1 MALRDPN
8 RDFLRHTLATIAY
21 RAAKSERYAPPV
33 FGDFKIGHGARTP
46 RQILA
51 HMGDLLDWALSLCQG
66 KSDYKQSNPLQ
77 WRKEVARFHASL
89 EALDAYLASD
99 EPLGIST
106 QKLFQGPIADALTHV
121 GQIAML
127 RRLADAP
134 VRSES
139 FARAD
144 IVVGRLGAEQPRSP
158 FEFD

>member
-1 MALRDPN
+1 LALRDPN

-21 RAAKSERYAPPV
+21 RAAKSERDAPPA
-33 FGDFKIGHGARTP
+33 FGDYQAGHRARTP
-46 RQILA
+46 LRILA
-51 HMGDLLDWALSLCQG
+51 HMGDLFDWALSLVQG
-66 KSDYKQSNPLQ
+66 KWDYKESTPLQ

-99 EPLGIST
+99 APLGIST

-134 VRSES
+134 LRGES
-139 FARAD
+139 FAKAD
-144 IVVGRLGAEQPRSP
+144 IVVGRLGAEQPKSP

>member
-21 RAAKSERYAPPV
+21 RAAKSERDAAAA
-33 FGDFKIGHGARTP
+33 FADFKIGHGARTP

-51 HMGDLLDWALSLCQG
+51 HMGDLFDWALNLCQG
-66 KSDYKQSNPLQ
+66 KWDYKQSAPLA
-77 WRKEVARFHASL
+77 WRKEVDRFHASL

-99 EPLGIST
+99 GPLAIDT
-106 QKLFQGPIADALTHV
+106 RKLFQGPIADALTHI

-134 VRSES
+134 VRGES
-139 FARAD
+139 YPQAD
-144 IVVGRLGAEQPRSP
+144 IVVGRLGLDQPKSP

>member
-1 MALRDPN
+1 MRDAN

-21 RAAKSERYAPPV
+21 RAAKAERDAPPG
-33 FGDFKIGHGARTP
+33 FGDFQIGNGARSP
-46 RQILA
+46 LQILA
-51 HMGDLLDWALSLCQG
+51 HLGDLFDWALSMARG
-66 KSDYKQSNPLQ
+66 KWDYKQSAPLQ

-89 EALDAYLASD
+89 EALDVYLASD
-99 EPLGIST
+99 EPLGNST

-134 VRSES
+134 VRGES
-139 FARAD
+139 YARAD
-144 IVVGRLGAEQPRSP
+144 IEVGQLGTEQPKSA

>member
-21 RAAKSERYAPPV
+21 RAAKSERDAAPG
-33 FGDFKIGHGARTP
+33 FADFKMGHGARTP
-46 RQILA
+46 VQILA
-51 HMGDLLDWALSLCQG
+51 HLGDLFDWALTMVQG
-66 KSDYKQSNPLQ
+66 KWDYKQSAPLQ

-134 VRSES
+134 VRGES

-144 IVVGRLGAEQPRSP
+144 IVVGRLGTEQPKST

>member
-1 MALRDPN
+1 LALRDPN

-21 RAAKSERYAPPV
+21 RAAKSERDAPPG
-33 FGDFKIGHGARTP
+33 FGDYQAGHRARTP
-46 RQILA
+46 LQILA
-51 HMGDLLDWALSLCQG
+51 HMGDLFDWALSLVQG
-66 KSDYKQSNPLQ
+66 KWDYKESTPLQ

-99 EPLGIST
+99 APLGIST

-134 VRSES
+134 LRGES
-139 FARAD
+139 FAKAD
-144 IVVGRLGAEQPRSP
+144 IVVGRLGAEQPKSP